1 MLILDLLS
9 RSLIQALG
17 DRTTGKGHGN
27 RPSAA
32 SSIFCDLHTI
42 IEGIRPMA
50 YHFRIR
56 TASGGILN
64 TSQWGHNIENAK
76 YRLFKRYPGATI
88 IDMY

>member
-1 MLILDLLS
+1 MIHTWASNTDDL
-9 RSLIQALG
+9 
-17 DRTTGKGHGN
+17 RTITK
-27 RPSAA
+27 RTS
-32 SSIFCDLHTI
+32 
-42 IEGIRPMA
+42 PMT

-76 YRLFKRYPGATI
+76 YRLLKRYPGTSI

>member
-1 MLILDLLS
+1 M
-9 RSLIQALG
+9 
-17 DRTTGKGHGN
+17 T
-27 RPSAA
+27 
-32 SSIFCDLHTI
+32 
-42 IEGIRPMA
+42 

-76 YRLFKRYPGATI
+76 YRLFKRYPVATI